1 MYNSF
6 IQEIWVFILILS
18 AFNCD
23 WKLANL
29 PLVTFLHNIKF
40 HKSQLFP
47 VLGFHFTPNDP
58 KSKHINTLTTVKKSE
73 KYENCAPVKE
83 TDRSGQEEFMK

>member
-1 MYNSF
+1 M
-6 IQEIWVFILILS
+6 
-18 AFNCD
+18 
-23 WKLANL
+23 
-29 PLVTFLHNIKF
+29 
-40 HKSQLFP
+40 FP

>member
-1 MYNSF
+1 M
-6 IQEIWVFILILS
+6 ILPCVKEI
-18 AFNCD
+18 
-23 WKLANL
+23 
-29 PLVTFLHNIKF
+29 TNIRYA
-40 HKSQLFP
+40 
-47 VLGFHFTPNDP
+47 PNDP